1 MTTDTD
7 LCYLS
12 ATSALAKFR
21 SRELSPVELVEAL
34 IARAEEFQPHVN
46 AFTHTF
52 YERALTQAIK
62 AEQSYAKG
70 RGRVRKLEGVPVAI
84 KDLHPIKGEITTS
97 GSRIFA
103 TQRDSATDPC
113 VERLLRAG
121 AILLARTATPEF
133 GAAAITH
140 SPLWGV
146 TRNPWNLA
154 ITPGGSSGGA
164 AAAVAAGMV
173 TLADGS
179 DYGGSI
185 RIPAGACGVF
195 GYKPPW
201 GRNPSVPPW
210 SFDMYSHMG
219 PITRTVADSALMQN
233 VMSGVHPRD
242 ITSLR
247 QRVTIP
253 PIDSL
258 GDVKGWKIAYD
269 MSLGYH
275 TVDSQVVENTL
286 AALRVLEQLGAEV
299 EPVDLGWTSEVLGAF
314 ETYSA
319 AGFAASFGEH
329 ITLGRYELS
338 DYARARIEF
347 GLSVSLSE
355 LAKVRKVQ
363 GRMYD
368 VMGPLLERYQLFV
381 CPTTAVT
388 TVAADHDP
396 EQPVTIEGK
405 ACPFRA
411 WYLCNPFNMLGQLP
425 VASVP
430 TGFAGNGVPTGMQL
444 VARSFDDL
452 AVFRAAAAY
461 EHARPWL
468 DQPQSRPHPPTRP
481 ELHAPA
487 SHARWS
493 SPQDPIFAPD

>member
-1 MTTDTD
+1 MTIDTD

-12 ATSALAKFR
+12 AYAALAKFR
-21 SRELSPVELVEAL
+21 ARELSPVELVEAL
-34 IARAEEFQPHVN
+34 IARADQFQPHVN

-52 YERALTQAIK
+52 YERALTDAIK
-62 AEQSYAKG
+62 AEQAYARPQG
-70 RGRVRKLEGVPVAI
+70 RIRKLEGIPVAI

-97 GSRIFA
+97 GSRLFA
-103 TQRDSATDPC
+103 QQRHTTSDLC
-113 VERLLRAG
+113 VARLLRAG
-121 AILLARTATPEF
+121 AILFARTATPEF

-201 GRNPSVPPW
+201 GRNPSMPPW
-210 SFDMYSHMG
+210 NFDMYNHMG
-219 PITRTVADSALMQN
+219 PITRSVADGALMQN
-233 VMSGVHPRD
+233 VMSGVHPND

-247 QRVTIP
+247 QRVSIP
-253 PIDSL
+253 PPEQL
-258 GDVKGWKIAYD
+258 GDVKGWKVAYD
-269 MSLGYH
+269 MTLGYH
-275 TVDSQVVENTL
+275 TVDAEVVENTK
-286 AALRVLEQLGAEV
+286 AALRLFEELGAEV
-299 EPVDLGWTSEVLGAF
+299 EEVDIGWTSEVLGAF
-314 ETYSA
+314 EIYSA
-319 AGFAASFGEH
+319 AGFAASFGEYAKLRRH
-329 ITLGRYELS
+329 DLS

-347 GLSVSLSE
+347 GLSVTLSD
-355 LAKVRKVQ
+355 LGKVRAVQ

-396 EQPVTIEGK
+396 EQPVTIAGRS
-405 ACPFRA
+405 CPFRA

-430 TGFAGNGVPTGMQL
+430 SGFASNGVPTAIQL

-452 AVFRAAAAY
+452 ALFRAAAAY
-461 EHARPWL
+461 ERARPWL
-468 DQPQSRPHPPTRP
+468 HQATNRPAPPV
-481 ELHAPA
+481 APVA
-487 SHARWS
+487 ATPVWG
-493 SPQDPIFAPD
+493 